1 MDAKV
6 TLSFNKNT
14 IEAAKKFADENGLS
28 LSRLTEFL
36 LNRAMAKPFNSLED
50 LPISD
55 WVNVVS
61 DGGVEYKTEAS
72 LQGRKK
78 LKNEFYKAKG
88 K

>member
-6 TLSFNKNT
+6 TLSFNKSV
-14 IEAAKKFADENGLS
+14 IEKAKKYADENNIS

-36 LNRAMAKPFNSLED
+36 LSKVTSKKYQSLED

-55 WVNVVS
+55 WVSVVS
-61 DGGVEYKTEAS
+61 EGTVEYKTKP
-72 LQGRKK
+72 RKNK
-78 LKNEFYKAKG
+78 DLKNEYFKSK

>member
-6 TLSFNKNT
+6 TLSFNKSV
-14 IEAAKKFADENGLS
+14 IEKAKKYADENNIS

-36 LNRAMAKPFNSLED
+36 LSKVTSKKYQSLED

-55 WVNVVS
+55 WVSVVS
-61 DGGVEYKTEAS
+61 EGAVEYKTKP
-72 LQGRKK
+72 RKNK
-78 LKNEFYKAKG
+78 DLKNEYFKSK